1 MRGRKSNFVAC
12 IHCRQMKL
20 ACDAPSK
27 FPAGCSRC
35 TKAGKFC
42 AVDPTFKRTK
52 RRQRLQQIEQELR
65 EAKEAMHTLKE
76 QPNDSASNG
85 SHTPAV
91 QLSESSDGVPLSQ
104 VNALLDDLVVP
115 TSRSIG
121 SVQLSSALI
130 KELLTE

>member
-1 MRGRKSNFVAC
+1 MPR
-12 IHCRQMKL
+12 
-20 ACDAPSK
+20 
-27 FPAGCSRC
+27 
-35 TKAGKFC
+35 
-42 AVDPTFKRTK
+42 
-52 RRQRLQQIEQELR
+52 RLQQIEQELR